1 MLGANNDVNV
11 FWGVLGF
18 GFFFNLADLQT
29 FAVIRVT
36 LKSGRSGEIVAG
48 VLPYIISLCAV

>member
-1 MLGANNDVNV
+1 MNV
-11 FWGVLGF
+11 FWGFLGF